1 MKEKSTIALTLITL
15 LSFPSISV
23 EIYVL
28 QALGHCLFVTTVGAN
43 EIVKTNMNGKNRI
56 ITRAMS
62 RSLGRFSTVS
72 I

>member
-1 MKEKSTIALTLITL
+1 MKKTSMFVLTRNAL

-43 EIVKTNMNGKNRI
+43 EIVKTNMNGKKTIVR
-56 ITRAMS
+56 
-62 RSLGRFSTVS
+62 
-72 I
+72 

>member
-1 MKEKSTIALTLITL
+1 MKATSRFLLTRTTL

-43 EIVKTNMNGKNRI
+43 EIVKTNMSGKKSI
-56 ITRAMS
+56 IKWAMTLIS
-62 RSLGRFSTVS
+62 FQL
-72 I
+72 

>member
-1 MKEKSTIALTLITL
+1 MFVLTRNAL

-43 EIVKTNMNGKNRI
+43 EIVKTNMNGKKTIVR
-56 ITRAMS
+56 
-62 RSLGRFSTVS
+62 
-72 I
+72 